1 MGYTPKL
8 NVDTILP
15 FGDNLRPLVASTQI
29 LSDNDLKSFLSSK
42 GIYTSHSNR
51 DETVPLITMSL
62 LSPLEF
68 ENLLERQKEKESQGK
83 RRNRYLEWTSDK
95 TLFEVLKDIN
105 ISLND
110 FIPQYSSNF
119 ELIGQSALTPVNG
132 DLNHLVLTY
141 EIERT
146 DQSKDMYL
154 QHSLH
159 NGSLELK
166 LSEDKKMLNI
176 AMEHTADETHNLNEK
191 CTNYI
196 MDFLYTRNSVTKNR
210 TQKITFSDFDNST
223 RVKFFLNLIN
233 TPLDKS
239 GTFEFLKLTNIEIS
253 VDAEASLPENIKWME
268 RKIENMKFKGR
279 AIHETELLQDPQY
292 HSSLILSSVRAS
304 YNFESLYSKGD
315 CIFEFGF
322 PGRGTI
328 PPTDSEFVYKLVNF
342 NFNSKTKERNKV
354 QGFLYGK
361 FDEFKTIAYKVT
373 KGEKVGDAKA

>member
-1 MGYTPKL
+1 MDNSSKL

-42 GIYTSHSNR
+42 GIYTSHSDR

-68 ENLLERQKEKESQGK
+68 ENLLEKQKEKESHAK

-95 TLFEVLKDIN
+95 TLFEVLKGIN

-119 ELIGQSALTPVNG
+119 DLIGQSALTPVNG
-132 DLNHLVLTY
+132 DLNHLVLNY

-146 DQSKDMYL
+146 DHSKDMYL
-154 QHSLH
+154 QHSSH
-159 NGSLELK
+159 NGSIELK
-166 LSEDKKMLNI
+166 LSDDKKTLNI
-176 AMEHTADETHNLNEK
+176 AMEHTADETHDLNEK
-191 CTNYI
+191 CTNFI
-196 MDFLYTRNSVTKNR
+196 RDFLYTRNSVANNK
-210 TQKITFSDFDNST
+210 TQKIVFADFDNAT
-223 RVKFFLNLIN
+223 RVKFFLNLLN

-253 VDAEASLPENIKWME
+253 VDAEASLPDNIKWME

-292 HSSLILSSVRAS
+292 HSSLILSAVRAS

-328 PPTDSEFVYKLVNF
+328 PPSDSEFVYKLINF
-342 NFNSKTKERNKV
+342 NFKSKTKARNKV

-361 FDEFKTIAYKVT
+361 FDEFKTIAYNVT
-373 KGEKVGDAKA
+373 KGNKEYINKS